1 MHPTKLTMRCHVMAL
16 AVLTVLFVSSL
27 NGQPTM
33 LRLETLDESTQAQTF
48 ASLPDSA
55 TDDLAASGELSRER
69 LRELMRPSFSLAA
82 EWQSETNDI
91 GLTSYDAGVSIPG
104 YPIFGPPPP
113 FINAGFALTDLAA
126 PAEAGLPSTLYE
138 GELGFAWMRRLN
150 DRWMARFMAGTSFAT
165 DGNNVSSDAWRFR
178 GGAFAMYRP
187 NEQWTWTLGAIAL
200 GRNDLPV
207 VPAVGLIYQPNSA
220 MRLDLIMPRPRFSC
234 LLAENGP
241 RQQWGYVGAG
251 LNGTTWGVERADRS
265 DDQLT
270 YGDFRL
276 VLGWESTPAKE
287 PGIPFTRGK
296 KLGAELGYVFSRDFE
311 WERDSS
317 KLKLD
322 EALMLRAS
330 MSF

>member
-1 MHPTKLTMRCHVMAL
+1 MSRVTNSD
-16 AVLTVLFVSSL
+16 FVAA
-27 NGQPTM
+27 
-33 LRLETLDESTQAQTF
+33 RL
-48 ASLPDSA
+48 PC
-55 TDDLAASGELSRER
+55 
-69 LRELMRPSFSLAA
+69 
-82 EWQSETNDI
+82 I
-91 GLTSYDAGVSIPG
+91 GLTSSGRGRLERSHS
-104 YPIFGPPPP
+104 
-113 FINAGFALTDLAA
+113 
-126 PAEAGLPSTLYE
+126 AETICPSC
-138 GELGFAWMRRLN
+138 R
-150 DRWMARFMAGTSFAT
+150 
-165 DGNNVSSDAWRFR
+165 
-178 GGAFAMYRP
+178 
-187 NEQWTWTLGAIAL
+187 
-200 GRNDLPV
+200 
-207 VPAVGLIYQPNSA
+207 VGLIYQPNSA